1 MKKEENK
8 QENQPQEEY
17 KHLKGWVKRLATLD
31 PPTGLL
37 NRHGWVL
44 FALRHLKRGARD
56 QKSFGILIASVDN
69 FTRLIDELGYEV
81 GEEALQ
87 HVAEVMEGQLRG
99 GDLLGRWLED
109 QFILLL
115 TNIAPEV
122 LRAVAARIKNAVD
135 SSPFMAGDHLLSI
148 TVSLGG
154 ATKVVRVGDPKE
166 LDNLIT
172 EADSRLTQAKR
183 QGPNRV
189 VV

>member
-1 MKKEENK
+1 MRQEEKK
-8 QENQPQEEY
+8 QEKQPQEEY
-17 KHLKGWVKRLATLD
+17 KHIKGWVKRLATLD

-37 NRHGWVL
+37 NRHGWIL

-56 QKSFGILIASVDN
+56 QKSFGILITAVDD
-69 FTRLIDELGYEV
+69 FTRLTDELGYEV

-87 HVAEVMEGQLRG
+87 HVAEVMESQLRG

-122 LRAVAARIKNAVD
+122 LGAVAARMKHAVE
-135 SSPFMAGDHLLSI
+135 SSPFIVGDRLRPV

-166 LDNLIT
+166 LDNFIT
-172 EADSRLTQAKR
+172 EADSRLVLARQ
-183 QGPNRV
+183 QGPSRIV
-189 VV
+189 V

>member
-1 MKKEENK
+1 MKKEGEK
-8 QENQPQEEY
+8 QEKPPEEEY
-17 KHLKGWVKRLATLD
+17 KHLKGWIKRLASLD

-56 QKSFGILIASVDN
+56 QKSFGILIASLDN
-69 FTRLIDELGYEV
+69 FTRLTDDLGYDV

-87 HVAEVMEGQLRG
+87 HVGECIENQLRA

-115 TNIAPEV
+115 PCIAQEV
-122 LRAVAARIKNAVD
+122 LGSVAERIRNAVD
-135 SSPFMAGDHLLSI
+135 SSPFMVGDRLLSLTI
-148 TVSLGG
+148 SLGG
-154 ATKVVRVGDPKE
+154 GTKVVRTGDPKE
-166 LDNLIT
+166 LDALIAV
-172 EADSRLTQAKR
+172 ADTQLAQAKGE
-183 QGPNRV
+183 GPNRV